1 MQIGL
6 NHFIV
11 YILSLKSDYQF
22 NSALYN
28 LYIIEIQFV
37 FKVQRNDHVCSIKL
51 VTLYAPLII
60 NPETCR
66 GVAKDLVIFVD

>member
-1 MQIGL
+1 MIGL

-11 YILSLKSDYQF
+11 SILSLKSDYQF
-22 NSALYN
+22 NSALFN
-28 LYIIEIQFV
+28 LYIIEIEICFQGIE
-37 FKVQRNDHVCSIKL
+37 RDHECSTKL